1 MRRDKRHA
9 FQARGAAP
17 PSACHSERSAAES
30 KNLLLCLRAEAFSSL
45 SSFNAI
51 DSKTCDDLLELV
63 QRWHSEQRTVLAAM
77 HDLDVVKAHFPEAL
91 LLAREPV
98 AWGATADVLTPENM
112 LKARRMCE
120 AFDEQAE
127 ACVVAEAV

>member
-1 MRRDKRHA
+1 
-9 FQARGAAP
+9 
-17 PSACHSERSAAES
+17 
-30 KNLLLCLRAEAFSSL
+30 
-45 SSFNAI
+45 
-51 DSKTCDDLLELV
+51 
-63 QRWHSEQRTVLAAM
+63 
-77 HDLDVVKAHFPEAL
+77 

-127 ACVVAEAV
+127 ACVVAA

>member
-1 MRRDKRHA
+1 MHD
-9 FQARGAAP
+9 
-17 PSACHSERSAAES
+17 
-30 KNLLLCLRAEAFSSL
+30 
-45 SSFNAI
+45 
-51 DSKTCDDLLELV
+51 LELV
-63 QRWHSEQRTVLAAM
+63 
-77 HDLDVVKAHFPEAL
+77 KANFPEAL

-98 AWGATADVLTPENM
+98 AWGPTAEVLTSDNM